1 MFFNRVRFSVSLED
15 LTDFFIQRDDLIRQ
29 YEREYIDYTQMLDDP
44 ETWVEQYI
52 ELLCSLSTINN
63 IIEFKENVLI
73 FISILQE
80 ELETVKRVF
89 PLGNIT
95 PKNLFLKNNVLYIRI
110 DP

>member
-1 MFFNRVRFSVSLED
+1 MYFNRVRFSVSLED

-29 YEREYIDYTQMLDDP
+29 YEREYIDYAQMLDDP
-44 ETWVEQYI
+44 ETWVEQYAN
-52 ELLCSLSTINN
+52 LLCSISAINN
-63 IIEFKENVLI
+63 IIEFKENVLT

-80 ELETVKRVF
+80 ELETIERVF
-89 PLGNIT
+89 TLGDIT

>member
-1 MFFNRVRFSVSLED
+1 MYFNRVRFSVSLED

-29 YEREYIDYTQMLDDP
+29 HEREYIDYAQMLDDP
-44 ETWVEQYI
+44 ETWVDQYAN
-52 ELLCSLSTINN
+52 LLCSISHINN
-63 IIEFKENVLI
+63 IIEFKENVLT

-80 ELETVKRVF
+80 ELETIERVF
-89 PLGNIT
+89 ALENIT